1 MLSSVVVIGALAA
14 FANAVPVQERA
25 VTVTE
30 VTDVY
35 TTVYDD
41 GSDVAAPTTTTKA
54 WWWKGNH
61 RGKHTT
67 AEAAP
72 TVTVSTPEAAVTTA
86 VYTTPA
92 ADPTTP
98 AYTTPEVAYSTPASS
113 AAPAVVTSTG
123 GSYSQS
129 IVDHHNAHRANH
141 SAPALA
147 WDDAVAAT
155 ALKIA
160 NSCNYAHDTTT
171 DGGGYGQN
179 IAAGCPADNV
189 TSVITE
195 LFYNNEAPNFNGLY
209 GQATPSNIN
218 DEAAFD
224 GWGHFSQIVWKSTT
238 LVGCATV
245 DCTGKGNGPQG
256 LGNVGSNVAPIF
268 TVCNYKSAGNF
279 LGEFDQNVGESLG
292 HPEIH
297 WNTLY

>member
-61 RGKHTT
+61 HGKHTT
-67 AEAAP
+67 AAAVP
-72 TVTVSTPEAAVTTA
+72 TVTVSTPDAAVTPVYTPPA
-86 VYTTPA
+86 ADPTTPAYTTPA

-98 AYTTPEVAYSTPASS
+98 AYSTPAATS
-113 AAPAVVTSTG
+113 AAAVVTSTG
-123 GSYSQS
+123 GSYSQL

-160 NSCNYAHDTTT
+160 NSCNYAHDT
-171 DGGGYGQN
+171 
-179 IAAGCPADNV
+179 
-189 TSVITE
+189 
-195 LFYNNEAPNFNGLY
+195 
-209 GQATPSNIN
+209 
-218 DEAAFD
+218 
-224 GWGHFSQIVWKSTT
+224 
-238 LVGCATV
+238 
-245 DCTGKGNGPQG
+245 
-256 LGNVGSNVAPIF
+256 
-268 TVCNYKSAGNF
+268 
-279 LGEFDQNVGESLG
+279 
-292 HPEIH
+292 
-297 WNTLY
+297 